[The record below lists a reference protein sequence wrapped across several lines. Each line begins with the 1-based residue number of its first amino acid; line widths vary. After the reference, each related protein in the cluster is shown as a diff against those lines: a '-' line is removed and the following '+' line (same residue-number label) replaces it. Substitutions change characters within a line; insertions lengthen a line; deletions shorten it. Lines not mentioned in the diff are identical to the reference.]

1 MRREH
6 RCAVPVVLVLMS
18 GALLLMSACSKSAQ
32 TDHPDRPPPKP
43 VPITGAGTVGAVAR
57 DQGETI
63 ATVSEEIAPKATS
76 AKPLVESHMTPGF
89 HAVRKAS
96 VLRARPAPD
105 GNIVAQVPQGAAVEV
120 VRSIKNE
127 TGIWA
132 YIKMQS
138 DKGWVLTSAFSRR

>member
-18 GALLLMSACSKSAQ
+18 GALFLMSACSKSAQ

-63 ATVSEEIAPKATS
+63 ATVSEEIAS
-76 AKPLVESHMTPGF
+76 
-89 HAVRKAS
+89 
-96 VLRARPAPD
+96 D

-138 DKGWVLTSAFSRR
+138 DEGWVLTSAFSRR

>member
-6 RCAVPVVLVLMS
+6 RYAVPAVLMFIS
-18 GALLLMSACSKSAQ
+18 GALFLMSACSKSAQ

-43 VPITGAGTVGAVAR
+43 VPITGSGSVGAVPKE
-57 DQGETI
+57 QGETI
-63 ATVSEEIAPKATS
+63 VTVSDEIAPESAV
-76 AKPLVESHMTPGF
+76 AKPLSESHVPPGF

-96 VLRARPAPD
+96 VLRARPASD

-138 DKGWVLTSAFSRR
+138 DEGWVLTSAFSRR